1 MSTNTTT
8 KTNADDDTTLHQLDD
23 LEDFDLN
30 IAQPSK
36 PAKSTSSTPTKPIN
50 NKSKLRSK
58 LKQLKSNRVNGF
70 NTSVQVNS
78 DILTNSSNSQD
89 DMKNL
94 INSLGISN
102 RNVDIGK
109 TTQQLKSFMN
119 KEKPLLDKLQT
130 NDCTEQDMEG
140 ILKLLKSKK
149 ISKALK

>member
-1 MSTNTTT
+1 MSTT
-8 KTNADDDTTLHQLDD
+8 TNAANDDATLHQLDD

-30 IAQPSK
+30 IAQPIK
-36 PAKSTSSTPTKPIN
+36 PVKATPSTPAKPIN

-102 RNVDIGK
+102 RNVDISK

-130 NDCTEQDMEG
+130 NDCNEQDMEG